1 MLTTSKITRMKQ
13 YRIHI
18 PILILALVAGLSG
31 SGCTSPL
38 DTSAPRKE
46 VPLTPAEL
54 VTPKSYSVS
63 FTTAYGSFAVRGL
76 PTIKVDTSVSP
87 MRFWFDVA
95 MDAIDTAGK
104 SPLLHGFR
112 LRLDS
117 AQGDGMIIELTKREV
132 ELKADFGVSW
142 GGLQTY
148 WSDDKTNTVSMV
160 IAEHPREAGKSRV
173 VTVTLYL
180 FLNKDNYFR
189 PARQEQILGT
199 FTIEL

>member
-1 MLTTSKITRMKQ
+1 MKQ
-13 YRIHI
+13 HRITI
-18 PILILALVAGLSG
+18 PFLIIALAVALAG

-38 DTSAPRKE
+38 DSTAPRKE
-46 VPLTPAEL
+46 VPITPAEL
-54 VTPKSYSVS
+54 ITPASTTVS
-63 FTTAYGSFAVRGL
+63 FTTAYGSFAVKGL

-104 SPLLHGFR
+104 APLLHGFR

-117 AQGDGMIIELTKREV
+117 ALGDGMIIPLTSREV
-132 ELKADFGVSW
+132 EMRANFGASW

-148 WSDDKTNTVSMV
+148 WSDEKTNTASMV
-160 IAEHPREAGKSRV
+160 IAEHPREPGKPRI

>member
-1 MLTTSKITRMKQ
+1 MLTTQKLTRMKQ
-13 YRIHI
+13 HRITV
-18 PILILALVAGLSG
+18 PFLILALAVAFSG

-38 DTSAPRKE
+38 DSTAPRKE
-46 VPLTPAEL
+46 VPITPAEL
-54 VTPKSYSVS
+54 ITPTSTTVS

-87 MRFWFDVA
+87 MRFWFDIA
-95 MDAIDTAGK
+95 MDAIDTVGK
-104 SPLLHGFR
+104 APLLHGFR

-117 AQGDGMIIELTKREV
+117 ALGDGMIIPLTTREV
-132 ELKADFGVSW
+132 EMRANFGASW

-148 WSDDKTNTVSMV
+148 WSDEKTNTASMV
-160 IAEHPREAGKSRV
+160 IAEHPREPGKPRI

>member
-1 MLTTSKITRMKQ
+1 MLTMQKMIRMKQ
-13 YRIHI
+13 YCKMA
-18 PILILALVAGLSG
+18 PLLILALVAVLSG

-38 DTSAPRKE
+38 DSTAPRKE
-46 VPLTPAEL
+46 VPVTPAEL
-54 VTPKSYSVS
+54 VTPKSTSVS

-104 SPLLHGFR
+104 APLLHGFR

-117 AQGDGMIIELTKREV
+117 ALGDGMIIPLTSREV
-132 ELKADFGVSW
+132 EMRANFGASW

-148 WSDDKTNTVSMV
+148 WSDEKTNTASMV
-160 IAEHPREAGKSRV
+160 IAEHPREPGKPRTI
-173 VTVTLYL
+173 TVTLYL

>member
-1 MLTTSKITRMKQ
+1 MLTMQKMIRMKQ
-13 YRIHI
+13 YCKMA
-18 PILILALVAGLSG
+18 PLLILSLVAVLSG

-38 DTSAPRKE
+38 DSTAPRKE
-46 VPLTPAEL
+46 VPITPAEL
-54 VTPKSYSVS
+54 VTPKSTSVS

-117 AQGDGMIIELTKREV
+117 ALGDGMIIPLTTREV
-132 ELKADFGVSW
+132 EMRANFGSSW

-148 WSDDKTNTVSMV
+148 WSDEKTNTASMV
-160 IAEHPREAGKSRV
+160 IAEHPREPGKPRTI
-173 VTVTLYL
+173 TVTLYL

-189 PARQEQILGT
+189 PARQEQVLGT
-199 FTIEL
+199 FTLTL

>member
-1 MLTTSKITRMKQ
+1 MKRTQ
-13 YRIHI
+13 TV
-18 PILILALVAGLSG
+18 ILGGLISLAMVFAGV
-31 SGCTSPL
+31 GCSSPL
-38 DTSAPRKE
+38 DTTAPRKE
-46 VPLTPAEL
+46 TPVTPAPL
-54 VTPKSYSVS
+54 VTPTSTAVS

-76 PTIKVDTSVSP
+76 PTFKVDTSTTP

-95 MDAIDTAGK
+95 MEAVDTAGK
-104 SPLLHGFR
+104 SPLLHSFR

-117 AQGDGMIIELTKREV
+117 ALGDGMIITLSNRQV
-132 ELKADFGVSW
+132 EMRASFGQSW

-148 WSDDKTNTVSMV
+148 WSDDKTNTASMV
-160 IAEHPREAGKSRV
+160 IAEHPREAGKPRT

-199 FTIEL
+199 FTLVL

>member
-1 MLTTSKITRMKQ
+1 MFTSQKMNRMKQ
-13 YRIHI
+13 HRIKL
-18 PILILALVAGLSG
+18 PLLILALVAALTG

-38 DTSAPRKE
+38 DSTAPRKE
-46 VPLTPAEL
+46 VPITPAEL
-54 VTPKSYSVS
+54 VTPTSYTVS

-87 MRFWFDVA
+87 MRFWFDIA

-117 AQGDGMIIELTKREV
+117 ALGDGMIIPMTTQEV
-132 ELKADFGVSW
+132 EMRANFGTSW

-148 WSDDKTNTVSMV
+148 WSDEKTNTASMV
-160 IAEHPREAGKSRV
+160 IAEHPREPGKPRTI
-173 VTVTLYL
+173 TVTLYL

-199 FTIEL
+199 FTLVL